1 LAVPLEVVRTRTAFS
16 RLVVGVQKLAGV
28 DRKATAADASR
39 EPVAER
45 LQRRN
50 SAVNVLAP
58 AARQTLP
65 VAAGRGAVRRKGH
78 KGCTNPFEG
87 NSRGAAG
94 LNQRDPPKHG
104 PLVSALVPRRS
115 ARDDQA
121 FLLVEAEC

>member
-1 LAVPLEVVRTRTAFS
+1 MAVSSEVVRTGTAFS
-16 RLVVGVQKLAGV
+16 RFVVGVQKLAGV

-39 EPVAER
+39 EPVADRLER
-45 LQRRN
+45 GN
-50 SAVNVLAP
+50 AAVNVLAP

-65 VAAGRGAVRRKGH
+65 VAAGRDAVRRKGR
-78 KGCTNPFEG
+78 KGRTNPFEG

-104 PLVSALVPRRS
+104 PFESALVSGRS

-121 FLLVEAEC
+121 FLFVEAER